1 MAGVAR
7 AWALGRESAR
17 SGVTAVT
24 ARMAARG
31 GPALGEMARQARS
44 GVAEVVPAVARRLA
58 PAGRG
63 VATASVDVAA
73 RSGQGLRRGARAASR
88 GLPAMIAACARD
100 VERARRAAAS
110 LGAEVAQETRSAAQ
124 AASAEAQRGLGRVS
138 RVAFRLR
145 DTFPA
150 IAGRGVRGAH
160 SIQRRLGHAV
170 SGLAVARRTW
180 AEHRARAGVAVGAV
194 SAALVERAQRDLGF
208 RESPRRAV
216 VTAVGGIATGLSLV
230 LIATGV
236 FHRPVAPRPGPAA
249 IASVSALES
258 PARLTTPQEPLAVPE
273 GRVTTSDTVKEFP
286 AGAPWSGSPEVVAPR
301 AAAPVPPPSTPRRRP
316 PHARVAGGAR
326 AGPSPSGPLEVV
338 AIRFGVIDRQPP
350 DWKWSWR
357 VTVAK
362 PDKAARVNAR
372 IEYIE
377 FEGAKRRV
385 VGYEELCGVPLTGGR
400 LESIEGVRTISAE
413 ESRRI
418 SAVTATVSPA
428 SERADRG
435 GCRAT
440 GAPVLAGPRPS

>member
-1 MAGVAR
+1 
-7 AWALGRESAR
+7 
-17 SGVTAVT
+17 
-24 ARMAARG
+24 
-31 GPALGEMARQARS
+31 MARQARS
-44 GVAEVVPAVARRLA
+44 SVVEAVPAVARRLA
-58 PAGRG
+58 PVGRG

-73 RSGQGLRRGARAASR
+73 RTGRVLQQRVRAASR
-88 GLPAMIAACARD
+88 GLAAIVAACARD
-100 VERARRAAAS
+100 VERARRATAS
-110 LGAEVAQETRSAAQ
+110 LGAEVAQEIRRAAQ
-124 AASAEAQRGLGRVS
+124 VASAEAQRSLGRVS
-138 RVAFRLR
+138 RVAVRLR

-150 IAGRGVRGAH
+150 IAGWGVRGEH

-170 SGLAVARRTW
+170 SGPGVVRRAW
-180 AEHRARAGVAVGAV
+180 AEHRTRAGVAVGGV
-194 SAALVERAQRDLGF
+194 RAALVERAQRDLGF
-208 RESPRRAV
+208 RESPRRAL

-236 FHRPVAPRPGPAA
+236 FHRPVTPRPGPAA
-249 IASVSALES
+249 IASVSALEP
-258 PARLTTPQEPLAVPE
+258 PAPLTAPQEPLAGRE
-273 GRVTTSDTVKEFP
+273 GPVTTSDAVKEFP
-286 AGAPWSGSPEVVAPR
+286 AGAPWRGSPEAVAPR
-301 AAAPVPPPSTPRRRP
+301 AAAPVPPPSNPRRRP

-326 AGPSPSGPLEVV
+326 AGPSPSSPLEVV
-338 AIRFGVIDRQPP
+338 AIRFGVIAREPP